1 MSQDY
6 QMNITS
12 NNLQRYSD
20 VDIFSTQGRIGQKRY
35 FVYSIV
41 IPFILFW
48 AITPIAGLASYLP
61 IGSTTLFYSVL
72 GIAILAMLLMTV
84 RLTIQRCHD
93 FNKSGAL
100 AILALIPLA
109 NIIFALIPG
118 TNGLNQYGEVPKPA
132 NWVFKT
138 FFYLILAL
146 VLVAIAFTVVNLVN
160 GNFLTELL
168 SI

>member
-1 MSQDY
+1 
-6 QMNITS
+6 MNFT
-12 NNLQRYSD
+12 NNTTQRYSD

-48 AITPIAGLASYLP
+48 AMTPIAGLASYLP
-61 IGSTTLFYSVL
+61 VASNTFFYAGLGLAVL
-72 GIAILAMLLMTV
+72 GMLLMTV

-109 NIIFALIPG
+109 NILFALIPG

-132 NWVFKT
+132 NWAFKL
-138 FFYLILAL
+138 FFYLVLAL
-146 VLVAIAFTVVNLVN
+146 VLGLAVYIVIHLAN
-160 GNFLTELL
+160 GSLLDSLL
-168 SI
+168 SF